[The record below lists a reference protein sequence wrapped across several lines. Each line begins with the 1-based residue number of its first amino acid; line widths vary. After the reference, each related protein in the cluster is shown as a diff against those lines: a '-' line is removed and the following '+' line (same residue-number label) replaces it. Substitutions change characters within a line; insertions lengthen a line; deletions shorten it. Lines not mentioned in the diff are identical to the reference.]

1 MVEARPA
8 IAPYLL
14 EALRSANE
22 TARSYDTKA
31 QISGLMLILSIN
43 PLFLVLNRLAGDS
56 APDAYLVIALLS
68 LLILNVCLFGAVLM
82 PQRNP
87 FGRIRFDRGSV
98 RHTFYVAASD
108 PRGLEQRVAD
118 ARQTDWESELQFEIM
133 KVSAIRDAKHAR
145 FMAAMA
151 AAAVSYVLII
161 VILVWIA
168 AAPPG

>member
-1 MVEARPA
+1 MVDARPA

-22 TARSYDTKA
+22 AARSYDTKA

-43 PLFLVLNRLAGDS
+43 PLFLVLNRLAGDG
-56 APDAYLVIALLS
+56 APDAYLVIVLLS

-98 RHTFYVAASD
+98 RNSFYVAASD
-108 PRGLEQRVAD
+108 PRTLEQRVAD
-118 ARQTDWESELQFEIM
+118 ARQTDWEAELQFEIM
-133 KVSAIRDAKHAR
+133 KVSTIRDAKHGR
-145 FMAAMA
+145 FLAAMVFA
-151 AAAVSYVLII
+151 AGSYVLI
-161 VILVWIA
+161 VAILIWLA
-168 AAPPG
+168 SG